1 MIKIPLDFKSIDFK
15 NIDFKNTQ
23 TQRILAAGLIFLI
36 VFVLYLYF
44 VFVPQIVRVPKL
56 FGKVGKIT
64 AELKSAKST
73 SAEMEG
79 LKEKLAEYN
88 EKVEWYEK
96 KLPVEQEIPN
106 LLEDLSDMAK
116 GSNIKITSI
125 MPAPAAPENNAQRQ
139 SKLYKEIPIRITA
152 RSGYHE
158 LGRFL
163 SNLENSDRF
172 MKVTNIG
179 IKSNKTSPK
188 QHDIELTV
196 CTYILFKEK

>member
-1 MIKIPLDFKSIDFK
+1 MIKIPFDFKSIDFK
-15 NIDFKNTQ
+15 NIDFKNNQ
-23 TQRILAAGLIFLI
+23 TQQILVIGMIFLI
-36 VFVLYLYF
+36 AFVLYLYF
-44 VFVPQIVRVPKL
+44 IFVPQIVRVPTL
-56 FGKVGKIT
+56 FGKVNKIT
-64 AELKSAKST
+64 VELKSAKST
-73 SAEMEG
+73 GTEMEG
-79 LKEKLAEYN
+79 LKKRLVEYN

-96 KLPVEQEIPN
+96 KLPVEREIPN
-106 LLEDLSDMAK
+106 LLENLSDMAK

-125 MPAPAAPENNAQRQ
+125 MPAPAVLENNAQRQ
-139 SKLYKEIPIRITA
+139 SKMYQEIPIRITA

-172 MKVTNIG
+172 MKVANIG

-196 CTYILFKEK
+196 CTYILLKEK

>member
-15 NIDFKNTQ
+15 NIQ
-23 TQRILAAGLIFLI
+23 TKQTLAIGLIFLI
-36 VFVLYLYF
+36 AFVLYLYF
-44 VFVPQIVRVPKL
+44 VFVPQIARVSTL
-56 FGKVGKIT
+56 LGKVGKIT

-79 LKEKLAEYN
+79 LKKKLVEYN

-106 LLEDLSDMAK
+106 LLENLSDMAK
-116 GSNIKITSI
+116 ASNIKITSI

-139 SKLYKEIPIRITA
+139 SKMYQEIPIRITA

-163 SNLENSDRF
+163 SNLENSNRF

>member
-36 VFVLYLYF
+36 AFVLYLYF
-44 VFVPQIVRVPKL
+44 VFVPQIVRVPAL
-56 FGKVGKIT
+56 FGKVNKIT
-64 AELKSAKST
+64 ADLKSAKST
-73 SAEMEG
+73 SAEMEW
-79 LKEKLAEYN
+79 LKKQLAEYN

-106 LLEDLSDMAK
+106 LLENLSDMAK

-125 MPAPAAPENNAQRQ
+125 MPSPAAPENDAQRRG
-139 SKLYKEIPIRITA
+139 KLYQEIPIRITA

-179 IKSNKTSPK
+179 IKSNKASPK

-196 CTYILFKEK
+196 CTYILLNEK

>member
-1 MIKIPLDFKSIDFK
+1 MIKIPLDFKGIDFK
-15 NIDFKNTQ
+15 DIDFKNTQ
-23 TQRILAAGLIFLI
+23 TQRILAAGLVFLTA
-36 VFVLYLYF
+36 FVLYLYF
-44 VFVPQIVRVPKL
+44 VFVPQITRVPAL
-56 FGKVGKIT
+56 FGKVSKIT
-64 AELKSAKST
+64 ADLKSAKSM

-79 LKEKLAEYN
+79 LKKRLAEYN

-106 LLEDLSDMAK
+106 LLENLSNMAK

-125 MPAPAAPENNAQRQ
+125 MPAPENNAQRQ
-139 SKLYKEIPIRITA
+139 GKLYQEIPIRITA

-179 IKSNKTSPK
+179 IKSNKASPK
-188 QHDIELTV
+188 QHDIDLTV
-196 CTYILFKEK
+196 CTYILLKEK

>member
-23 TQRILAAGLIFLI
+23 TQQILVAGLIFLI
-36 VFVLYLYF
+36 TFVLYLYF
-44 VFVPQIVRVPKL
+44 VFVPQFVRVPTL
-56 FGKVGKIT
+56 FRKVSKIT

-73 SAEMEG
+73 GAEMEG
-79 LKEKLAEYN
+79 LKKKLMEYN

-96 KLPVEQEIPN
+96 KLPVEREIPN
-106 LLEDLSDMAK
+106 LLENLSDMAK

-125 MPAPAAPENNAQRQ
+125 MPAQASPENNAQRQ
-139 SKLYKEIPIRITA
+139 SKLYQEIPIRITA
-152 RSGYHE
+152 KSGYHE

-172 MKVTNIG
+172 MKVTDIE
-179 IKSNKTSPK
+179 IKANKASPK
-188 QHDIELTV
+188 QHDIDLTV